1 MGGQSVGGE
10 EGVLYEAVEVVMIGS
25 LAFAVTPQHSEI
37 PTKTQLTRGTF
48 KNYLSPPFL
57 GLQYGAIAFT

>member
-10 EGVLYEAVEVVMIGS
+10 ERVLYESVDAVLIDS
-25 LAFAVTPQHSEI
+25 LAFAVTPQRLEI